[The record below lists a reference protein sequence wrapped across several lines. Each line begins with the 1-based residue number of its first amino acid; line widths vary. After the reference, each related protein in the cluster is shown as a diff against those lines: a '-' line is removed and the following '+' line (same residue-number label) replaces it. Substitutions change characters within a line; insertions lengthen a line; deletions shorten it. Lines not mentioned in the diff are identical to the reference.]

1 MAHEIDPLLVDGLD
15 MVIYRN
21 SAGEFEFADY
31 EDYWE
36 QAGKLDAMIR
46 EIFKEWR

>member
-1 MAHEIDPLLVDGLD
+1 MDPLVVDGFD
-15 MVIYRN
+15 TAIYRN

-36 QAGKLDAMIR
+36 QAGNLDAVIR
-46 EIFKEWR
+46 EIFKEGR